1 MTRLLLHRYHHAF
14 SLYSHLFLAVYM
26 SVHVVG
32 LPPSH
37 QPSGIQRYVCDVE
50 LLHVW
55 AHGLFVL
62 VPECAGPGPVP
73 APLSLG

>member
-1 MTRLLLHRYHHAF
+1 
-14 SLYSHLFLAVYM
+14 M